1 MIVKLVIYL
10 LKRTKINAQ
19 DRARLTNVILEKIGA
34 IPSFDIIFE
43 NEKGELIINNR
54 ILDREAEA
62 RVRESA
68 KAAVKNRAL
77 NLIISQVTYKAITHG
92 VHKAETPEQILF
104 GKAAIWQ
111 GQQVINTLLAIAR
124 VPAGEFDPDDE

>member
-19 DRARLTNVILEKIGA
+19 DRARLTNAILEKIGA

-43 NEKGELIINNR
+43 NEKGQLIINNR

-77 NLIISQVTYKAITHG
+77 NLIISQVTYKAITNG
-92 VHKAETPEQILF
+92 VHRAETPEQILF

-111 GQQVINTLLAIAR
+111 GQQVINTLSAIAR
-124 VPAGEFDPDDE
+124 VPAGEFDSDDE

>member
-10 LKRTKINAQ
+10 LKRTQINAQ
-19 DRARLTNVILEKIGA
+19 DRARLTNAILEKIGA
-34 IPSFDIIFE
+34 LPSFDIIFE
-43 NEKGELIINNR
+43 NEKGQLIINNR

-92 VHKAETPEQILF
+92 VHRAETPEQILF

-111 GQQVINTLLAIAR
+111 GQQVIKTLSAIAR
-124 VPAGEFDPDDE
+124 VPAGEFDSDDE